1 MAAANVPCGAAPG
14 PVSHAPRSSSS
25 VAGLPG
31 ALSPCSRPAR
41 PSCARSPHA
50 RADSRRPGA
59 SMQQHPRTRA
69 ACAATVADVAQLA
82 APLSLPLLEVAVLA
96 GACVAA
102 AAAADTPPPAERQDA
117 HGARRAPQVGGGS
130 ARAGPAHGVRDG
142 RDAVAQRAQRCR
154 PAASAAAAAAPRRP
168 RRGRADGAACAGGA
182 RVLQLGGDVK
192 QLYYYP
198 RDTVLVSVAA
208 PKLRR
213 ALWEQA
219 GVQAGVPVSTHE
231 AARLAGLPFQARPRA
246 VGLKPC
252 P

>member
-1 MAAANVPCGAAPG
+1 MAYVTAAMLSRSVPRGAAP
-14 PVSHAPRSSSS
+14 PP
-25 VAGLPG
+25 
-31 ALSPCSRPAR
+31 LSP
-41 PSCARSPHA
+41 
-50 RADSRRPGA
+50 
-59 SMQQHPRTRA
+59 
-69 ACAATVADVAQLA
+69 
-82 APLSLPLLEVAVLA
+82 
-96 GACVAA
+96 
-102 AAAADTPPPAERQDA
+102 
-117 HGARRAPQVGGGS
+117 
-130 ARAGPAHGVRDG
+130 
-142 RDAVAQRAQRCR
+142 
-154 PAASAAAAAAPRRP
+154 PRRP
-168 RRGRADGAACAGGA
+168 RRGRAPGLADGVARAGGA